1 MNIEIPRSPLFYGIR
16 EVSGLIPAYLH
27 QDREKPWNFRF
38 QGFSHGLLFVIVFGF
53 VAQLGERCVRIH
65 SETHPTRFSV
75 PRFPVRFVGLPP
87 ENRIFQKSKIR
98 NFFRTK
104 SADLGS

>member
-27 QDREKPWNFRF
+27 QDREKPWNFGF
-38 QGFSHGLLFVIVFGF
+38 QGFSRDHAILEIVGPA
-53 VAQLGERCVRIH
+53 AQLRERSVRIH
-65 SETHPTRFSV
+65 SETYPIRFSV
-75 PRFPVRFVGLPP
+75 PRFPVRFVGLSP
-87 ENRIFQKSKIR
+87 ENRIFEKSKIR